1 MKTKE
6 LTKIALMTAIICILA
21 PISIPIPFSPVA
33 LTLCTFAL
41 YLSVYILTPKQ
52 ALTATAM
59 YLLLGSIG
67 IPVFSGYTAG
77 FGKFAGPGGGYLVGY
92 VFLVAISAYFVQ
104 KYPHSPKLQMMGA
117 LLATVVTYTIGTFWL
132 AKITNTG
139 FLAALPM
146 GALIFIPLDIIK
158 IILACF
164 VGRKV
169 RRYLHASENVSAP
182 HYSKNK

>member
-52 ALTATAM
+52 AIFAIAL

-67 IPVFSGYTAG
+67 VPVFSGYTAG
-77 FGKFAGPGGGYLVGY
+77 FAKFAGPGGGYLVGY
-92 VFLVAISAYFVQ
+92 IFLVAISAYFVR
-104 KYPHSPKLQMMGA
+104 KNKNSPIMQMLGIF
-117 LLATVVTYTIGTFWL
+117 LATLVMYSIGTFWM
-132 AKITNTG
+132 AKITNVG
-139 FLAALPM
+139 FFATLPI
-146 GALIFIPLDIIK
+146 GAFIFLPLDIVK
-158 IILACF
+158 IVLACI

-169 RRYLHASENVSAP
+169 QHYLNAAI
-182 HYSKNK
+182 